1 MHVFSCTCVCV
12 LAVQVLAIKDSRTI
26 EMQKVTYVAIFWH
39 MEWTAEQRLSLF
51 FLCLS
56 QCDSSG
62 LHYLC
67 PLQTLASYLQFH
79 SILQGCLPSARQAAP
94 IVWPSC
100 LIAAPTPPLSVFSCV
115 FARQLVSVK
124 RQTETPTA
132 RGACLMESHSE
143 ERIANKQ

>member
-1 MHVFSCTCVCV
+1 MHGLFVCV

-100 LIAAPTPPLSVFSCV
+100 LIAAPTPPLAVFSCV

-132 RGACLMESHSE
+132 RGASLMESHSE

>member
-1 MHVFSCTCVCV
+1 
-12 LAVQVLAIKDSRTI
+12 
-26 EMQKVTYVAIFWH
+26 MQKVIYVAIFWH
-39 MEWTAEQRLSLF
+39 MEWMAEQRLSLF

-62 LHYLC
+62 LHYRC
-67 PLQTLASYLQFH
+67 PLQTLVSYLRFH

-100 LIAAPTPPLSVFSCV
+100 LIAVPTPSLAVFSCV

-124 RQTETPTA
+124 RQTETQTL
-132 RGACLMESHSE
+132 RRACLIESHSE
-143 ERIANKQ
+143 DRIANKQWRKDRGWIVLFRKRA